1 MATRAV
7 ALDVGSNTVKVMEV
21 KAGKH
26 GLVVT
31 GYASLPR
38 EEADAIGR
46 VGIGLKGL
54 VAGVGGRDMIL
65 RYTQVPPSPDWQL
78 KNLMELELADL
89 QSQSGGE
96 LSADYNLIPVQD
108 EESGLE
114 TVLMALA
121 RNEALARVS
130 DLVRGAGG
138 SIEAHVPMCI
148 ALYNAFVK
156 CGPVVEEDEVCGLVA
171 IGRETMDL
179 ALVRGTELLF
189 ARNLSTGGKVLDDA
203 IAGAFNVSERKA
215 EQLKIDFIDLDPGS
229 RGRFASGQ
237 AEKVTMAAG
246 GAASAIVAGIQSSVA
261 FCESQTKIQ
270 GLRLDKLWVCGG
282 SANVRGLKG
291 MLRDAL
297 RCPVELFDP
306 FERCDLST
314 LPADQA
320 ELLAGQRQE
329 AVLAL
334 GLAAGRVDTGLY
346 SLEILPEHV
355 KRRQRFVQRTV
366 FDLAAI
372 AIAVALLAA
381 YFVTSKARLEAATGE
396 KRRVESQVKA
406 IEAVNREATT
416 LQEDVTRRRAL
427 IEALAARAIPLDGT
441 LRVIHAL
448 QETLPPELWIESIEV
463 KNKPGERSVRGVTS
477 EPRQIVQVK
486 GKGKE
491 VSGVAVGDVYQA
503 FAKKFVEHKLIPAV
517 VAVPKHGVDGITEF
531 TFDID
536 VMPAPEVAAGNPQGK
551 QEE

>member
-7 ALDVGSNTVKVMEV
+7 ALDVGSHTVKVMEV

-26 GLVVT
+26 GLSVT
-31 GYASLPR
+31 GFASLPR

-46 VGIGLKGL
+46 VGISLKGI

-96 LSADYNLIPVQD
+96 LSADYNLMPVQD
-108 EESGLE
+108 EDSGLE

-130 DLVRGAGG
+130 ELVRAAGG
-138 SIEAHVPMCI
+138 SIEAHVPTCI
-148 ALYNAFVK
+148 ALYNAFLK
-156 CGPVVEEDEVCGLVA
+156 CGSVVEEDEVCGLVA
-171 IGRETMDL
+171 VGRETMDL

-203 IAGAFNVSERKA
+203 IASAFNVSERKA
-215 EQLKIDFIDLDPGS
+215 EQLKVDLIDLDPGS

-270 GLRLDKLWVCGG
+270 GLRLDKLWICGG

-306 FERCDLST
+306 FARCDLSA

-320 ELLAGQRQE
+320 ELLTQQRQE

-334 GLAAGRVDTGLY
+334 GLAAGRVDQGLY
-346 SLEILPEHV
+346 NLEILPDHV

-372 AIAVALLAA
+372 AVAVLLL
-381 YFVTSKARLEAATGE
+381 VGLLLTSKTRLEAATAE
-396 KRRVESQVKA
+396 KRRIEGQVRALETVHK
-406 IEAVNREATT
+406 EAAG
-416 LQEDVTRRRAL
+416 LQEEINKRRGL
-427 IEALAARAIPLDGT
+427 VEALAARAIPLDGT

-463 KNKPGERSVRGVTS
+463 KNKPGERNARGVTS

-491 VSGVAVGDVYQA
+491 VSGVAVGQVYRD
-503 FAKKFVEHKLIPAV
+503 FAKRFVEHKLIPEV

-536 VMPAPEVAAGNPQGK
+536 VLPAPKVAAGTGQGN
-551 QEE
+551 QE